1 VQQLDGSV
9 VDRIEK
15 AVLVD
20 DLAVAALRTVLVA
33 GMAESFYL

>member
-20 DLAVAALRTVLVA
+20 DLAVAALCTVLVA